1 MAQPNWKKIAKEYIT
16 TDIAM
21 RPLAAKYNISFP
33 TLRDRAKRE
42 EWSAKRADYR
52 LNVGTE
58 AAKKPVTCD
67 VTKPKKKD
75 VTEAKLI
82 FEGATLAI
90 EWIVRRLESDQI
102 EDWREVEGLVRAL
115 NGTKAITKIRMAL
128 EEQEQRARIANLEQ
142 QTAKAAREP
151 VEITFA
157 GTEDAAR

>member
-21 RPLAAKYNISFP
+21 RPLAAKYNVP
-33 TLRDRAKRE
+33 LRTMADRSKKEKWTQRRNE
-42 EWSAKRADYR
+42 YR
-52 LNVGTE
+52 LNVGTQAVATP
-58 AAKKPVTCD
+58 AATDVPKPAT
-67 VTKPKKKD
+67 KD

-90 EWIVRRLESDQI
+90 NWIVRRLESDDL